1 MAAEKGNGGVERRP
15 TIVKN
20 MRNPNPLEGSISIP
34 QPFDLDVCLN
44 SGQAFGW
51 FRHENCWIGSI
62 RQTAFALRQEKDR
75 LLYQASAPASAP
87 LDMILRDYFAI
98 DEDCEKIRRLL
109 PRDPFLRAAIRF
121 GSGLRILHQDPW
133 ECLAEFIL
141 SSTKKIVHIRQIWR
155 RMSERWGTP
164 LRIRNSSPPRR
175 DREFITAKAGQ
186 GSQKLKLKTEAA
198 SPISTQYSHLAKA
211 YPTTPKRFVATASG
225 VARAVLSTHVV
236 HSFPAPDQIAPL
248 SETDLRACGMGFRAP
263 YLLQASRAVASGELN
278 LESLRH
284 LSAEEARIRLMQLH
298 GVGEKIADCVLL
310 FSLGKTGAF
319 PVDTWILKVLRQ
331 VYFHNKRRVKP
342 SQLRSFAATH
352 FGPYGGLAQQYLF
365 HYARMNPHLFQTDFG
380 RLGWR
385 PSLVGDP
392 SPAVAGSG

>member
-1 MAAEKGNGGVERRP
+1 LKIQDLKREDP
-15 TIVKN
+15 TISPAVLSEC
-20 MRNPNPLEGSISIP
+20 RLAVPDV
-34 QPFDLDVCLN
+34 FDLDVCLN
-44 SGQAFGW
+44 SGQAFAW
-51 FRHENCWIGSI
+51 FRHENGWIGSI

-75 LLYQASAPASAP
+75 LLYRTSGPVSSQ
-87 LDMILRDYFAI
+87 LDMILRDYFAL

-121 GSGLRILHQDPW
+121 GAGLRILHQDPW
-133 ECLAEFIL
+133 ECLAGFIL

-164 LRIRNSSPPRR
+164 LELHGKGACVALPPSSVKKSTAGDGCATWPPVYTFP
-175 DREFITAKAGQ
+175 DPGKI
-186 GSQKLKLKTEAA
+186 A
-198 SPISTQYSHLAKA
+198 S
-211 YPTTPKRFVATASG
+211 
-225 VARAVLSTHVV
+225 
-236 HSFPAPDQIAPL
+236 L

-284 LSAEEARIRLMQLH
+284 LPVEEARIRLMQLH

-331 VYFHNKRRVKP
+331 VYFRNKRRVNP

-365 HYARMNPHLFQTDFG
+365 HYARMNPHLVKCMVTTQVHG
-380 RLGWR
+380 SIPPWR
-385 PSLVGDP
+385 EKSM
-392 SPAVAGSG
+392 